1 MCICDIWK
9 NAQISYRKGVNSS
22 AAASTAVST
31 RSSWKKAAPAP
42 QHLPWLEPHNYLS
55 KRGETWR
62 MWHLII
68 RDVEVLLTFSIN
80 YQVKQHLSTHPTP
93 PLCRYSWWSTVN
105 ILNIQIESNIVDVK
119 KTQEPL
125 SSAAVP
131 IHSPEQNSL
140 KQQPTTP
147 TAYLQRYESPSRSNQ
162 YRCSATLQRSR
173 GLHAKDPSTP
183 APPTLASW
191 SYGTNGDGCCKL
203 EHLTFRCSI
212 SF

>member
-55 KRGETWR
+55 KRGKAWR

-68 RDVEVLLTFSIN
+68 RDVEVLRTFSIN

-119 KTQEPL
+119 KKHRNPFPLPQYQFTPLNKTVWNNNQQHQQRICKDTNRHQGRTNTGALQHFKGHGDFMQKTQALQHHQLLLPE
-125 SSAAVP
+125 AMAQMETGAV
-131 IHSPEQNSL
+131 N
-140 KQQPTTP
+140 
-147 TAYLQRYESPSRSNQ
+147 
-162 YRCSATLQRSR
+162 
-173 GLHAKDPSTP
+173 
-183 APPTLASW
+183 W
-191 SYGTNGDGCCKL
+191 S
-203 EHLTFRCSI
+203 I
-212 SF
+212 